1 MKVRFA
7 VLIIALALTVG
18 SAVSASAVPIYA
30 SSLVAW
36 SNVST
41 FGSGDVT
48 GAPDGGGLWL
58 GSSSDPPVM
67 LGSFTVMFATPLGN
81 GAGADLEVLDIGS
94 SSNETFNVEV
104 SSNSATY
111 VLLGEFSATN
121 NMIDFGAFAESVRYV
136 RLTNTSRAVSAD
148 IDALWG
154 NYGSS
159 AVPDPG
165 SSLLLL
171 GIGLVGLRA
180 WRRRSA

>member
-1 MKVRFA
+1 MKVRLA
-7 VLIIALALTVG
+7 VFILALAMTVG
-18 SAVSASAVPIYA
+18 SAVSASAIPIYA
-30 SSLVAW
+30 SSLVAS
-36 SNVST
+36 SNVSV

-58 GSSSDPPVM
+58 GSTVDPPAL

-81 GAGADLEVLDIGS
+81 GAGADLEVLDIAS
-94 SSNETFNVEV
+94 SSNETFHVEV
-104 SSNSATY
+104 SSNNAIY

-121 NMIDFGAFAESVRYV
+121 NLIDFGAFAESVRYV
-136 RLTNTSRAVSAD
+136 RLTNTSRTDSAD

-154 NYGSS
+154 NYESS

-171 GIGLVGLRA
+171 GMGLVGLRA
-180 WRRRSA
+180 WKRRQ